1 MLKIK
6 NNPHLKSDFLK
17 NVFTLLSG
25 ATVAQIIT
33 LISIPIL
40 TRIYTP
46 EDFGHIAIYLS
57 IANIVAAFSTGRYEL
72 AIMLPKKRTEALAI
86 FKGSFRIAFIISL
99 ISLIAIILL
108 KSFDHKFSSFIEP
121 FYFYFLPLSIF
132 IVGLGNLFFQWYTRE
147 KQFKIQAN
155 LKIIKSGSSSGVNV
169 FLGLLYNLKSLGL
182 FFGHIAGQ
190 GIQQIIF
197 GLRFYKEEKN
207 NLKIVDANL
216 VKEQL
221 KLNNNFPR
229 FSAPMAFLNA
239 ISKDVLIYVFKMFF
253 STSLVG
259 QYSNATKVISYPLEL
274 INQSFMT
281 VFYQKINETNK
292 KLRFYLISYFGNFII
307 ATIVMIPIVFWGE
320 ELFVFVLGNDWE
332 IAGSIA
338 KYMAPLT
345 VASFAMRSVSNIFSL
360 TRKNGILLIWQI
372 CYLVLILITIFISKS
387 TNFEVML
394 LYFSLVG
401 AFLYIALAFMGY
413 RIMKKTYEKPS

>member
-387 TNFEVML
+387 TNFDVML